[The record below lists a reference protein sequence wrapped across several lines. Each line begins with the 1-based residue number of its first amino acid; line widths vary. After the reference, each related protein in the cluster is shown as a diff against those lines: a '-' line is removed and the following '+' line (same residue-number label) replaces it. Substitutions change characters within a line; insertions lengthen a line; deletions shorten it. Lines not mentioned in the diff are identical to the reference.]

1 MTNPS
6 LNCLSAS
13 EPLVDLARRECAI
26 GFDLRFCRSVSV
38 SEHDRETIT
47 CDPTEA
53 SFATLYALTDLG
65 EAVSVHDVQLTS
77 AAADEVAAVARAL
90 FVTIVNGDPP
100 NAAQRHEGETGGIA
114 QYGLDRLSGTYRS

>member
-1 MTNPS
+1 MTNLS

-13 EPLVDLARRECAI
+13 ETLVDLARRECAI

-47 CDPTEA
+47 CDP
-53 SFATLYALTDLG
+53 
-65 EAVSVHDVQLTS
+65 
-77 AAADEVAAVARAL
+77 
-90 FVTIVNGDPP
+90 P